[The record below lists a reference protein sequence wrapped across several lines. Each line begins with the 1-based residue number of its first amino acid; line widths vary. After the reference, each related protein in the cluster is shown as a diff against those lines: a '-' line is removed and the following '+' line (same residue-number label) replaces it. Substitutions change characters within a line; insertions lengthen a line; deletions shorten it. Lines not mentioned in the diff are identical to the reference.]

1 MIEIISVEDI
11 KIKETKD
18 NKEEKECEKTRRY
31 YQNGR

>member
-11 KIKETKD
+11 EETKD
-18 NKEEKECEKTRRY
+18 NKEEKECGKTKRY

>member
-1 MIEIISVEDI
+1 MIEIIGVED
-11 KIKETKD
+11 IKETKD